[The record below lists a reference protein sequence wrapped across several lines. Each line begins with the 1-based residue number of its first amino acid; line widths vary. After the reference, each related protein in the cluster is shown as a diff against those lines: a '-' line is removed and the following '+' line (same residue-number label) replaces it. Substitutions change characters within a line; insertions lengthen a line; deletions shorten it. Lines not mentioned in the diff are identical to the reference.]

1 MTTNNAPIIS
11 DSPEGVLENGAK
23 DDSDAYTDDGNHV
36 SEAETESAILS
47 KSETRW
53 VTGAKALVLF
63 VIFLAAFAASTV
75 VYFSTKESE
84 DADFKVR
91 VSDVVHGLG
100 SEITSHRL
108 MSQSFDAAFSLTIL
122 RIKSLQCHR

>member
-1 MTTNNAPIIS
+1 MTTNDAPVIS
-11 DSPEGVLENGAK
+11 ESPEVVLENGAK

-36 SEAETESAILS
+36 SESETETAILS

-53 VTGAKALVLF
+53 ITGAKTLVLL

-84 DADFKVR
+84 HADFKVR
-91 VSDVVHGLG
+91 VSNIVHGL
-100 SEITSHRL
+100 
-108 MSQSFDAAFSLTIL
+108 
-122 RIKSLQCHR
+122 